1 MARYNETADKY
12 QKENWLINFWKIL
25 VNIMNTKCKMKK
37 KNKKKISLPNI
48 PTYIMNSPN
57 QLDAP
62 VEI

>member
-1 MARYNETADKY
+1 MENPSEYNEY
-12 QKENWLINFWKIL
+12 QMQNE
-25 VNIMNTKCKMKK
+25 KK
-37 KNKKKISLPNI
+37 KQKKISLPNI